1 MKLITFEANGR
12 LRTGALRADGSAV
25 DVTDAGSV
33 LDIMTQSVA
42 RQKAEALLS
51 GAATVPSPALR
62 APCTPRSLI
71 CIGLNYMDHVRETN
85 STAPTRPVIFGKFAN
100 ALAGP
105 GDTVAW
111 HADAS
116 SEVDYEAEL
125 GVIIGKPAKRVSKE
139 EALSYIGGYTCV
151 NDISARDVQLTDSG
165 KQWIL
170 GKTFDGFCPIGPA
183 VVTADEIADPQTLDI
198 KCILNGQ
205 TVQHSNTKEMI
216 FDIATLISHLSHFM
230 TLHPGD
236 LIATGTPFGV
246 GMSRNPKLWL
256 KDGDE
261 VTIEIEKVGSLTNH
275 CKVL

>member
-1 MKLITFEANGR
+1 MKLITFESHGR
-12 LRTGALRADGSAV
+12 RRTGALRADGSAV

-33 LDIMTQSVA
+33 LDILTHSIA
-42 RQKAEALLS
+42 RQKANVLLS
-51 GAATVPSPALR
+51 SAPTVASPALR
-62 APCTPRSLI
+62 APYTPHSLI

-85 STAPTRPVIFGKFAN
+85 SATPTRPVIFGKFAN

-105 GDTVAW
+105 GDTITW

-125 GVIIGKPAKRVSKE
+125 GVIIGKSAHRVSKE
-139 EALSYIGGYTCV
+139 NALSHVGGYTCV
-151 NDISARDVQLTDSG
+151 NDISARDVQMTDSG

-170 GKTFDGFCPIGPA
+170 GKTLDGFCPIGPA
-183 VVTADEIADPQTLDI
+183 VVTADEIADPQALDI

-216 FDIATLISHLSHFM
+216 FDIATLIAHLSHFM
-230 TLHPGD
+230 TLKPGD

-256 KDGDE
+256 KDGD
-261 VTIEIEKVGSLTNH
+261 VMTVEIEKIGALTNH

>member
-1 MKLITFEANGR
+1 MKLITFESNGR

-33 LDIMTQSVA
+33 LDILTQSVA
-42 RQKAEALLS
+42 RRKAIALLGS
-51 GAATVPSPALR
+51 AASVASPALR
-62 APCTPRSLI
+62 APITPRSFI
-71 CIGLNYMDHVRETN
+71 CVGLNYMDHVRETN

-105 GDTVAW
+105 GDTVTW

-125 GVIIGKPAKRVSKE
+125 GVIIGKPASRVAKE
-139 EALSYIGGYTCV
+139 EALGTIGGYTCV
-151 NDISARDVQLTDSG
+151 NDVSARDVQLTDSG

-183 VVTADEIADPQTLDI
+183 VVTADEIADPQALDI

-216 FDIATLISHLSHFM
+216 FDIATLIAHLSHYM
-230 TLHPGD
+230 TLQPGD

-256 KDGDE
+256 KDGD
-261 VTIEIEKVGSLTNH
+261 VMTVEIEKVGALTNR

>member
-12 LRTGALRADGSAV
+12 LRTGALRNDGSAV

-33 LDIMTQSVA
+33 LDILTQSVA
-42 RQKAEALLS
+42 RQKAESLLS
-51 GAATVPSPALR
+51 GAASVPAPALR
-62 APCTPRSLI
+62 APCTPRSFI

-85 STAPTRPVIFGKFAN
+85 SVAPTRPVIFGKFAN

-125 GVIIGKPAKRVSKE
+125 GVIIGKPASRVSKE
-139 EALSYIGGYTCV
+139 NALSYIGGYTCV

-183 VVTADEIADPQTLDI
+183 VVTADEIADPQALDI

-216 FDIATLISHLSHFM
+216 FDIATLIAHLSHFM
-230 TLHPGD
+230 TLQAGD

-261 VTIEIEKVGSLTNH
+261 VTIEIEKVGALTNR